1 MNIDHTILTVITFV
15 PLAGAVLLALL
26 PDKGKLMQW
35 GALVVTLITFALTL
49 HLPIRYDYGAAAGSF
64 QFEQNLSWINSPA
77 IRYHLGV
84 DGLSMWLVVLT
95 GFLAPLGV
103 LISWNTISDRKKLF
117 YTLFLLQ
124 QVAML
129 GIFVSLD
136 LFLYYAFWE
145 LSLVPM
151 TLLIATFGRTV
162 NRRRAAIKYFL
173 YTFIPSAILLVGMLW
188 VYAHTGTFQ
197 LPDLAQL
204 AATHSISNNSAAL
217 WLASLAFLV
226 AFAVKVPVFPLHGW
240 LADGIA
246 EAPTAAVMVLAGK
259 LGLYSILR
267 FSFSIFPEQSRHIAP
282 LMIALGAIGIVY
294 GALIALVQ
302 KDLKQLAAYGTLG
315 HVSVVILGIFTF
327 TIAGV
332 DGGIYATI
340 NEGIGGGA
348 LFMLLGILYERYGT
362 YDMRD
367 YGGLAAKLPWMV
379 TFFVITTLSVIGLP
393 MLNGFVGEFLVL
405 TGGTQSAITHHTRWT
420 VLATTGVIFT
430 ASYMLW
436 MIQRVFYGDLNDNTA
451 DVPAPDLN
459 AREHL
464 ALWPMAALMLL
475 MGVASPIWMR
485 AIDGAG
491 TGLAQESEQVQPA
504 NANLYPQVPLIDSHD
519 SHADL
524 DVQGYEVPGAD
535 LKADSTAPL
544 NLIPAAADA
553 TKKESKIR
561 NISTKWADPA
571 IKANS
576 KQSAEAK

>member
-1 MNIDHTILTVITFV
+1 MNIDHIILTVITFV

-26 PDKGKLMQW
+26 PDKGKMMQW

-49 HLPIRYDYGAAAGSF
+49 HLPFYYNYGAAAGSF

-103 LISWNTISDRKKLF
+103 LISWNTISDHKKLF

-188 VYAHTGTFQ
+188 VYARTGTFQ
-197 LPDLAQL
+197 LPELAQL
-204 AATHSISNNSAAL
+204 AASHNISGNSAAL
-217 WLASLAFLV
+217 WLASLAFLI

-240 LADGIA
+240 LSDAIS

-327 TIAGV
+327 TIAGL
-332 DGGIYATI
+332 DGGIYATL

-379 TFFVITTLSVIGLP
+379 TLFVITTLSVIGLP

-405 TGGTQSAITHHTRWT
+405 TGGVQSVVTHHTRWT

-451 DVPAPDLN
+451 DVPAPDLD

-464 ALWPMAALMLL
+464 ALWPMVALMLL
-475 MGVASPIWMR
+475 MGIASPYWMR
-485 AIDGAG
+485 AIDSAG
-491 TGLAQESEQVQPA
+491 SYLAQNPNQTQPSD
-504 NANLYPQVPLIDSHD
+504 ANLRPPDPVTDS
-519 SHADL
+519 SAILNMENYQIPGMNPEADR
-524 DVQGYEVPGAD
+524 
-535 LKADSTAPL
+535 TAQL
-544 NLIPAAADA
+544 NLIPATADA

-561 NISTKWADPA
+561 NISTVWNDPT
-571 IKANS
+571 KS
-576 KQSAEAK
+576 GQKQRTEAQ

>member
-15 PLAGAVLLALL
+15 PLAGAVLLAFL
-26 PDKGKLMQW
+26 PDRGKLMQW
-35 GALVVTLITFALTL
+35 SALAVTLITFALTL
-49 HLPIRYDYGAAAGSF
+49 HLPFHYDYGTAAGTF
-64 QFEQNLSWINSPA
+64 QFEQNASWITSPA

-84 DGLSMWLVVLT
+84 DGLSLWLVVLT

-103 LISWNTISDRKKLF
+103 LISWNAISERKKLF

-151 TLLIATFGRTV
+151 TLLIATFGRTA

-173 YTFIPSAILLVGMLW
+173 YTFIPSAILLVGILW
-188 VYAHTGTFQ
+188 VYTKTGTFQ
-197 LPDLAQL
+197 FPDLATL
-204 AATHSISNNSAAL
+204 AASHSISSNNAGV
-217 WLASLAFLV
+217 WLASLAFLF

-240 LADGIA
+240 LSDAIA

-267 FSFSIFPEQSRHIAP
+267 FSFSIFPDQSRHIAP

-315 HVSVVILGIFTF
+315 HVSVVVLGIFAF
-327 TIAGV
+327 TIAGM
-332 DGGIYATI
+332 DGGIYATL

-348 LFMLLGILYERYGT
+348 LFILLGILYERYGT

-379 TFFVITTLSVIGLP
+379 TFFVITALSVVGLP

-405 TGGTQSAITHHTRWT
+405 TGSMQSAIAHHTGWT
-420 VLATTGVIFT
+420 VLATTGVILT

-436 MIQRVFYGDLNDNTA
+436 MIQRVFYGDLNFNTA
-451 DVPAPDLN
+451 EVPAPDLSP
-459 AREHL
+459 REHL
-464 ALWPMAALMLL
+464 ALWPLVALMLL
-475 MGVASPIWMR
+475 MGVASPFWMR
-485 AIDGAG
+485 AIDTAG
-491 TGLAQESEQVQPA
+491 SDLAQQPIA
-504 NANLYPQVPLIDSHD
+504 S
-519 SHADL
+519 
-524 DVQGYEVPGAD
+524 
-535 LKADSTAPL
+535 
-544 NLIPAAADA
+544 PAAAWVAHPLQSHRKGLVEPAQNLPAQPPPQVQSPIPSQILTASA
-553 TKKESKIR
+553 TS
-561 NISTKWADPA
+561 
-571 IKANS
+571 
-576 KQSAEAK
+576 EAK

>member
-1 MNIDHTILTVITFV
+1 
-15 PLAGAVLLALL
+15 
-26 PDKGKLMQW
+26 
-35 GALVVTLITFALTL
+35 
-49 HLPIRYDYGAAAGSF
+49 
-64 QFEQNLSWINSPA
+64 
-77 IRYHLGV
+77 
-84 DGLSMWLVVLT
+84 MWLVVLT
-95 GFLAPLGV
+95 GLLAPLGV
-103 LISWNTISDRKKLF
+103 LISWRTISERKKLF
-117 YTLFLLQ
+117 YILFLLQ

-151 TLLIATFGRTV
+151 TLLIATFGRTA

-188 VYAHTGTFQ
+188 IYAKTGTFQ

-204 AATHSISNNSAAL
+204 AATHSISGNSAAL

-240 LADGIA
+240 LSDAVA
-246 EAPTAAVMVLAGK
+246 EAPTAAVMVLMGK

-267 FSFSIFPEQSRHIAP
+267 FSFSIFPDQSRHIAP

-302 KDLKQLAAYGTLG
+302 KDIKQLAAYGTLG

-327 TIAGV
+327 TIAGM
-332 DGGIYATI
+332 DGGIYATL

-379 TFFVITTLSVIGLP
+379 TMFVITTLSVIGLP

-405 TGGTQSAITHHTRWT
+405 TGSMQSVVTHHTRWT
-420 VLATTGVIFT
+420 ILATTGVILT

-436 MIQRVFYGDLNDNTA
+436 MIQRVFYGDLNRNTA
-451 DVPAPDLN
+451 EVAAPDLD
-459 AREHL
+459 AREHI
-464 ALWPMAALMLL
+464 ALWPMVALMLV
-475 MGVASPIWMR
+475 MGVASPYWMR
-485 AIDGAG
+485 AIDTAG
-491 TGLAQESEQVQPA
+491 TALATAQPEPSPSSA
-504 NANLYPQVPLIDSHD
+504 ASFRHAFPGMPGPLPLAFRDGSGRCVYLGGFSRAVLISQPIPYVPQQD
-519 SHADL
+519 
-524 DVQGYEVPGAD
+524 GGA
-535 LKADSTAPL
+535 
-544 NLIPAAADA
+544 
-553 TKKESKIR
+553 R
-561 NISTKWADPA
+561 
-571 IKANS
+571 
-576 KQSAEAK
+576 

>member
-1 MNIDHTILTVITFV
+1 MNIDQTILTVITFV
-15 PLAGAVLLALL
+15 PLAGAVLLAFL

-35 GALVVTLITFALTL
+35 GALIVTLITFALTL
-49 HLPIRYDYGAAAGSF
+49 HLPFHYDYTAAAGAF
-64 QFEQNLSWINSPA
+64 QFEQNASWINSPA
-77 IRYHLGV
+77 IRYHLGI

-103 LISWNTISDRKKLF
+103 LISWRTIGERKKLF
-117 YTLFLLQ
+117 YILFLLQ

-129 GIFVSLD
+129 GIFTSLD

-151 TLLIATFGRTV
+151 TLLIATFGRTA

-188 VYAHTGTFQ
+188 VYAKTGTFQ
-197 LPDLAQL
+197 LPDLARL
-204 AATHSISNNSAAL
+204 AASHGISNNSVAL
-217 WLASLAFLV
+217 WLASLAFLI

-240 LADGIA
+240 LSDAIA

-267 FSFSIFPEQSRHIAP
+267 FSFSIFPDQSRHIAP

-327 TIAGV
+327 TIAGI
-332 DGGIYATI
+332 DGGIYATL

-348 LFMLLGILYERYGT
+348 LFMLLGILYERYST

-379 TFFVITTLSVIGLP
+379 TLFVITTLSVIGLP

-405 TGGTQSAITHHTRWT
+405 TGAMQSAVTHHTRWT
-420 VLATTGVIFT
+420 ILATTGVILT

-436 MIQRVFYGDLNDNTA
+436 MIQRVFYGDLNHNTV
-451 DVPAPDLN
+451 DVAAPDLDP
-459 AREHL
+459 REHI
-464 ALWPMAALMLL
+464 ALWPMVALMLL
-475 MGVASPIWMR
+475 MGVVSPVWMR
-485 AIDGAG
+485 AIDTAG
-491 TGLAQESEQVQPA
+491 TALAAEPEPAPSSAAITTNTGGPFPGMLPIAFRDAFGRCIYSGGLSRAVWISQPIP
-504 NANLYPQVPLIDSHD
+504 YVPQQD
-519 SHADL
+519 
-524 DVQGYEVPGAD
+524 GGA
-535 LKADSTAPL
+535 
-544 NLIPAAADA
+544 
-553 TKKESKIR
+553 R
-561 NISTKWADPA
+561 
-571 IKANS
+571 
-576 KQSAEAK
+576 

>member
-15 PLAGAVLLALL
+15 PLAGAVLLAFL
-26 PDKGKLMQW
+26 PDKGKVMQW
-35 GALVVTLITFALTL
+35 GALIVSLITFVLTL
-49 HLPIRYDYGAAAGSF
+49 HLPIRYDYAAAAGTF
-64 QFEQNLSWINSPA
+64 QFDQNADWISSPA

-103 LISWNTISDRKKLF
+103 LISWRTVSERKKLF

-151 TLLIATFGRTV
+151 ALLIATFGRTA

-173 YTFIPSAILLVGMLW
+173 YAFIPSAILLVGMLW
-188 VYAHTGTFQ
+188 LYARTGTFQ
-197 LPDLAQL
+197 FPELAQL
-204 AATHSISNNSAAL
+204 AAAHNISGNDAAL
-217 WLASLAFLV
+217 WLASLSFLI

-240 LADGIA
+240 LTDAIS
-246 EAPTAAVMVLAGK
+246 EAPTAAVMVLVGK

-267 FSFSIFPEQSRHIAP
+267 FSFSIFPDQSRHIAP

-327 TIAGV
+327 TIAGM
-332 DGGIYATI
+332 DGGIYATL

-379 TFFVITTLSVIGLP
+379 TMFVITGLSVIGLP
-393 MLNGFVGEFLVL
+393 MLNGFVGEFLVF
-405 TGGTQSAITHHTRWT
+405 TGSMQSVIAHHTGWT
-420 VLATTGVIFT
+420 VLATSGVILT

-436 MIQRVFYGDLNDNTA
+436 MVQRVFYGDLNRNTQ
-451 DVPAPDLN
+451 DIPAPDLD

-464 ALWPMAALMLL
+464 ALWPMVAVMLL
-475 MGVASPIWMR
+475 MGVASPYWLR
-485 AIDGAG
+485 AIDTAG
-491 TGLAQESEQVQPA
+491 TALAATQPSSSGSA
-504 NANLYPQVPLIDSHD
+504 NASYTGPGMLPIAQRDAAGRCIYTGLSR
-519 SHADL
+519 A
-524 DVQGYEVPGAD
+524 VPG
-535 LKADSTAPL
+535 SQP
-544 NLIPAAADA
+544 IPFVPQDGGA
-553 TKKESKIR
+553 R
-561 NISTKWADPA
+561 
-571 IKANS
+571 
-576 KQSAEAK
+576 

>member
-35 GALVVTLITFALTL
+35 GALIVTLVTFALTL
-49 HLPIRYDYGAAAGSF
+49 HLPFRYDYNTAAGTF
-64 QFEQNLSWINSPA
+64 QYEQNAAWINSPA

-151 TLLIATFGRTV
+151 TLLIATFGRTA

-204 AATHSISNNSAAL
+204 ASTHSISSNNAAL

-240 LADGIA
+240 LSDAIS
-246 EAPTAAVMVLAGK
+246 EAPTAAVMVLVGK

-267 FSFSIFPEQSRHIAP
+267 FSFSIFPEQSREIAP

-302 KDLKQLAAYGTLG
+302 KDLKRLAAFGALG
-315 HVSVVILGIFTF
+315 HVSVIVFGIFTF
-327 TIAGV
+327 TIAGL
-332 DGGIYATI
+332 DGGIFATL
-340 NEGIGGGA
+340 NESIGNGA
-348 LFMLLGILYERYGT
+348 FLMLLGILYERYGT

-379 TFFVITTLSVIGLP
+379 TLFVITTLSVIGLP
-393 MLNGFVGEFLVL
+393 MLNGFVGEFLVF
-405 TGGTQSAITHHTRWT
+405 TGGMQSLVTHHTRWT
-420 VLATTGVIFT
+420 VLATTGVILT

-436 MIQRVFYGDLNDNTA
+436 MIQRIFYGDLNHNTA
-451 DVPAPDLN
+451 DVQAPDLD

-464 ALWPMAALMLL
+464 ALWPMVALMLL
-475 MGVASPIWMR
+475 MGVASPFWMR
-485 AIDGAG
+485 AIDTAG
-491 TGLAQESEQVQPA
+491 TTLAREPEPVQPIA
-504 NANLYPQVPLIDSHD
+504 ASVLPPALVTSTEANLNTYQIRNANLE
-519 SHADL
+519 ADRS
-524 DVQGYEVPGAD
+524 A
-535 LKADSTAPL
+535 KL

-553 TKKESKIR
+553 TKKESAIR
-561 NISTKWADPA
+561 NISTVWSSPTV
-571 IKANS
+571 KANS
-576 KQSAEAK
+576 QNRTEAKK